1 MNSSIEQSEINE
13 MTKKLE
19 RFSALVDLYND
30 GLADNDMFLSELS
43 QFEKIDW
50 TKENIFNQLL
60 AYNALG
66 AAYGN
71 LKSKNL
77 DNTKAYFENEYV
89 HKEISYYHNLHYVV
103 SRVKKEQSAAL
114 YWTAFRLW
122 CRAYLCLANA
132 YDHLGRF
139 CEAQQYYNLAALDE
153 IIQTDVEINQ
163 GFSYANIH
171 AFYKEEEPWIVRR
184 AQILMKKHAKA
195 FDAAAPD
202 LKASVCGWPA
212 PSFDVPLVDFERI
225 ENGAFE
231 KWVNENYLRIN
242 RFCDVEPMSSLSM
255 SDNVKLPYIRA
266 AKDRQKLFEASYEEI
281 KKSFVDTRKLAYT
294 AMVGSGDI
302 STELLKMTYK
312 NFYSVFDKI
321 AVFLQAYL
329 NLPIRVHQADFA
341 SIWTDRK
348 GRLREDFMANPQNL
362 SLLALYNVKLDVYG
376 SNSVDYVIDEQT
388 KDLKRIRN
396 FIEHKVIVIRD
407 GEMHYDD
414 YLLQISREELAINT
428 VRLAQLVR
436 CAIIYFC
443 NFVLHSENDETF
455 SRKRPIND
463 INKLK

>member
-19 RFSALVDLYND
+19 RFSALVDLYDD
-30 GLADNDMFLSELS
+30 GLADKDMFMSELS
-43 QFEKIDW
+43 HFETIDW
-50 TKENIFNQLL
+50 TKENMFNQLL

-71 LKSKNL
+71 LKRNSL
-77 DNTKAYFENEYV
+77 DCTKAYYENEYV
-89 HKEISYYHNLHYVV
+89 YKEISYYHNLHYVV
-103 SRVKKEQSAAL
+103 SRVKKEQWAAL

-153 IIQTDVEINQ
+153 KIQTDVEINQ

-171 AFYKEEEPWIVRR
+171 AFYEEEEPWIVRR

-212 PSFDVPLVDFERI
+212 PSFDAPLFDFEQI
-225 ENGAFE
+225 EDGAFE
-231 KWVNENYLRIN
+231 KWVNVNYLRIN

-255 SDNVKLPYIRA
+255 SDNVKLPYIRD
-266 AKDRQKLFEASYEEI
+266 AKDRQKLFETSYEEI
-281 KKSFVDTRKLAYT
+281 KNSFVDTRKLAYT
-294 AMVGSGDI
+294 AMVGSGYI

-312 NFYSVFDKI
+312 NFYSVLDKI

-329 NLPIRVHQADFA
+329 NIPIKVHQADFV
-341 SIWTDRK
+341 SIWTDKK
-348 GRLREDFMANPQNL
+348 GRLRESFMANPQNL

-376 SNSVDYVIDEQT
+376 SNSVDYVNDEQT

-396 FIEHKVIVIRD
+396 FIEHKSIVIKN
-407 GEMHYDD
+407 GQMHYND
-414 YLLQISREELAINT
+414 YQLQISREELSINT
-428 VRLAQLVR
+428 IRLAQLVR
-436 CAIIYFC
+436 CAIIYLC
-443 NFVLHSENDETF
+443 NFVLCAEYDKVPH
-455 SRKRPIND
+455 KRNE
-463 INKLK
+463 

>member
-1 MNSSIEQSEINE
+1 
-13 MTKKLE
+13 
-19 RFSALVDLYND
+19 
-30 GLADNDMFLSELS
+30 
-43 QFEKIDW
+43 
-50 TKENIFNQLL
+50 
-60 AYNALG
+60 
-66 AAYGN
+66 
-71 LKSKNL
+71 
-77 DNTKAYFENEYV
+77 
-89 HKEISYYHNLHYVV
+89 
-103 SRVKKEQSAAL
+103 
-114 YWTAFRLW
+114 
-122 CRAYLCLANA
+122 
-132 YDHLGRF
+132 
-139 CEAQQYYNLAALDE
+139 
-153 IIQTDVEINQ
+153 
-163 GFSYANIH
+163 
-171 AFYKEEEPWIVRR
+171 
-184 AQILMKKHAKA
+184 MKKHTKA

-255 SDNVKLPYIRA
+255 SDNVELPYIRA

-281 KKSFVDTRKLAYT
+281 MKSFVDTRKLAYT

-376 SNSVDYVIDEQT
+376 SNSVDQSFFGIHT
-388 KDLKRIRN
+388 AKRAAAGGQMRTTGAFGGGLTRKQQSN
-396 FIEHKVIVIRD
+396 VK
-407 GEMHYDD
+407 
-414 YLLQISREELAINT
+414 LLRENYI
-428 VRLAQLVR
+428 LVMKTR
-436 CAIIYFC
+436 QKIWP
-443 NFVLHSENDETF
+443 
-455 SRKRPIND
+455 K
-463 INKLK
+463 